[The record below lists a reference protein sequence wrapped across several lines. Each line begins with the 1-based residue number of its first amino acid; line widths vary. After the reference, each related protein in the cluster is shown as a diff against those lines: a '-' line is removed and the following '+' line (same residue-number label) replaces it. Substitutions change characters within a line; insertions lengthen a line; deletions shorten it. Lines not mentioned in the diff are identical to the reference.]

1 LVLTKSIRLTEEE
14 ARELDD
20 LVRESGEVEAGL
32 LKRAALRGLRE
43 DRVDRAVLAYLRGAS
58 AEQAAAL
65 AHLPRAPFVDLLA
78 ERGIRIL
85 DDPSSVPEELELLAR
100 LGGDLRLAGAA
111 AAVRDDPG
119 AAPSASRGSTTA
131 VRVSRVPRRRR

>member
-1 LVLTKSIRLTEEE
+1 MLTKSIRLTEEE

-100 LGGDLRLAGAA
+100 LGGDLRLASAA
-111 AAVRDDPG
+111 AAERDDPG